1 MKERQYYVYILTNDF
16 NTLTY
21 TSRKKSQRDGFTI
34 VEVMVSVAII
44 IIVALGT
51 LSFQYY
57 SVKNSRSSEAQ
68 VTAAR
73 LGQLLLEDWK
83 STGGDPLYDATSLGL
98 GFAASIPPVTG
109 SYNITLDNQTFY
121 IQMAQQLAPVSS
133 GSNPDPVAGITL
145 QELSVTV
152 SWRRDYGN
160 GTVSSSDPTLTFT
173 TFVRRDS

>member
-1 MKERQYYVYILTNDF
+1 M

-21 TSRKKSQRDGFTI
+21 TSRKKSQRDGFTL
-34 VEVMVSVAII
+34 VEMMISAAII

-51 LSFQYY
+51 LSFQYQN
-57 SVKNSRSSEAQ
+57 VKNSRISEAQ
-68 VTAAR
+68 VTATR
-73 LGQLLLEDWK
+73 LGQMLLEDWK

-152 SWRRDYGN
+152 SWRKDFGN
-160 GTVSSSDPTLTFT
+160 GTISNSDPTLNLT